1 MRIKIKGGTVQH
13 GQTSLCVTC
22 RHATVIQGTSLREQV
37 VDCGRL
43 YGNESRITFPVTSCT
58 GYSDLRLPTVREMEE
73 IAWVLRTDAK
83 RKSIGFV
90 QAKKLRPKERYVL
103 DEDDW

>member
-73 IAWVLRTDAK
+73 IAWVLAAVRK
-83 RKSIGFV
+83 RGNLTYGRGRS
-90 QAKKLRPKERYVL
+90 AAPRPFRRRAA
-103 DEDDW
+103 